1 MKYIKPFDII
11 NKYKIGDYILI
22 DLTQLEHDQV
32 HLIKTGEKLPEDYG
46 MTIISDFDESEVYPY
61 SVTFYTGEEDFI
73 KDVIDDFKNN
83 SDDFDD
89 EDEED
94 EDWDGDDFDEDY
106 DEDYDEDEDDFWE
119 DDFWEDDGYDDED
132 EDFSDEYSDDDFD
145 DEK

>member
-73 KDVIDDFKNN
+73 KDDEIIRKLTPSEIEKFKTKIEANKYN
-83 SDDFDD
+83 I
-89 EDEED
+89 
-94 EDWDGDDFDEDY
+94 
-106 DEDYDEDEDDFWE
+106 
-119 DDFWEDDGYDDED
+119 
-132 EDFSDEYSDDDFD
+132 
-145 DEK
+145 